1 MKPLP
6 PQKVRRIVWLM
17 LGVGGALAAGG
28 VLAAIHLLT
37 TIGVVVMLCGLGF
50 QLLFYRCPH
59 CGKYLDRS
67 TGPFCPHCG
76 RSIDE

>member
-6 PQKVRRIVWLM
+6 PKKVRRIVWLM
-17 LGVGGALAAGG
+17 LGVGGVLAVAG
-28 VLAAIHLLT
+28 VLTKIDLLPT
-37 TIGVVVMLCGLGF
+37 VGIEVMLCGLGL
-50 QLLFYRCPH
+50 QLLSYRCPH

>member
-1 MKPLP
+1 MKPFP
-6 PQKVRRIVWLM
+6 PKKVRRIVWLM
-17 LGVGGALAAGG
+17 LGVGCALAVG
-28 VLAAIHLLT
+28 
-37 TIGVVVMLCGLGF
+37 GVVVMLCGLGF